1 MNKKTKQKKN
11 KYVKSNRP
19 TKNEKIYYELCR
31 QMEQIKL
38 DKNNITL

>member
-1 MNKKTKQKKN
+1 MNNKAKPKSKLTKSIKM
-11 KYVKSNRP
+11 
-19 TKNEKIYYELCR
+19 TKNEKLYYQLCR